1 MIRKWHYEDLLAVSK
16 LEKEC
21 FSAPW
26 SYKMLAESFLSK
38 GFSGFLFE
46 LGGEIIGY
54 GGYISPCGEAD
65 ITKIAVNQKF
75 RKKGI
80 GRQLLKAMI
89 DDCRKKDIYQI
100 TLEVRV
106 SNVSAIALYSS
117 CGFKNIA
124 RRQNYYG
131 DEDAFVMQY
140 LLKE

>member
-1 MIRKWHYEDLLAVSK
+1 MIRKWLYEDLLAVSK
-16 LEKEC
+16 LEAEC
-21 FSAPW
+21 FFAPW

-38 GFSGFLFE
+38 GFNGFLFE
-46 LGGEIIGY
+46 SFGEIIGY
-54 GGYISPCGEAD
+54 GGYIAPCGEAD
-65 ITKIAVNQKF
+65 ITKVAVAERF

-80 GRQLLKAMI
+80 GRQLLQAII

-106 SNVSAIALYSS
+106 SNISAIALYSS

-140 LLKE
+140 SFEE